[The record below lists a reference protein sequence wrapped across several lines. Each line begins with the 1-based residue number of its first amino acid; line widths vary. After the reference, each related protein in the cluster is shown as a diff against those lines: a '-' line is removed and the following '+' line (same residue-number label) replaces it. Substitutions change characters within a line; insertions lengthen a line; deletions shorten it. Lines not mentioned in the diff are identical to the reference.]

1 MSLYYLSMTNE
12 RDTYHQHDVKE
23 HLPAFQLPADLAEF
37 LQGEEY
43 ACVTA
48 ASDQGTVHVIKAH
61 GADIAGMGDRVPM
74 HVSHAV
80 YEHHLAPVIRT
91 VVTLYD
97 QPERP
102 LALETFINV
111 AEADQR
117 TDFAALGGQAALHL
131 LFYDEDL
138 TYQKGI
144 TLPNTQRTAIPAIL
158 RRADTVRASISIEQY
173 DFDSA
178 KAAVMARTTL

>member
-1 MSLYYLSMTNE
+1 MTKE
-12 RDTYHQHDVKE
+12 GDTYHHHDVQE

-48 ASDQGTVHVIKAH
+48 ASDQGTVYVIKAH
-61 GADIAGMGDRVPM
+61 GADIAGVGDRVPLR
-74 HVSHAV
+74 VRHAV
-80 YEHHLAPVIRT
+80 YEHPLAPVIRT

-97 QPERP
+97 HPERP

-117 TDFAALGGQAALHL
+117 TDFAALGDQAALPL

-144 TLPNTQRTAIPAIL
+144 ALPNTQRAAIPAIL
-158 RRADTVRASISIEQY
+158 RRADTVRAGIPAERY
-173 DFDSA
+173 DFDAA

>member
-1 MSLYYLSMTNE
+1 MTKE
-12 RDTYHQHDVKE
+12 GDTYHQHDVKE
-23 HLPAFQLPADLAEF
+23 QLPAFQLPADLAEF
-37 LQGEEY
+37 LRREEY

-61 GADIAGMGDRVPM
+61 RADIAGMGDRVPM
-74 HVSHAV
+74 RVSHAV
-80 YEHHLAPVIRT
+80 YEHPLAPVIRT
-91 VVTLYD
+91 VVKLYD

-111 AEADQR
+111 SEADQR
-117 TDFAALGGQAALHL
+117 TDFAALGDQAALHL

-144 TLPNTQRTAIPAIL
+144 TLPNTQRAAIATIL
-158 RRADTVRASISIEQY
+158 QRADTVRAGISAERY
-173 DFDSA
+173 DFDAA

>member
-1 MSLYYLSMTNE
+1 VY
-12 RDTYHQHDVKE
+12 
-23 HLPAFQLPADLAEF
+23 
-37 LQGEEY
+37 
-43 ACVTA
+43 
-48 ASDQGTVHVIKAH
+48 VIKAH

-74 HVSHAV
+74 RVRHAV
-80 YEHHLAPVIRT
+80 YEHPLAPVIRT

-102 LALETFINV
+102 LALETFINM

-117 TDFAALGGQAALHL
+117 TDFAALGDQAALYL

-144 TLPNTQRTAIPAIL
+144 TLPNTERAAIPAIL
-158 RRADTVRASISIEQY
+158 QGADTVRAEIPAERY
-173 DFDSA
+173 DFNAA

>member
-1 MSLYYLSMTNE
+1 MTKE
-12 RDTYHQHDVKE
+12 GDTYHQHDFQE

-48 ASDQGTVHVIKAH
+48 ASNQGTVHVIKAH
-61 GADIAGMGDRVPM
+61 RAGIAGMGDRVPLR
-74 HVSHAV
+74 VSHAV

-91 VVTLYD
+91 VVKLYD

-117 TDFAALGGQAALHL
+117 TDFAALGDQAALHL

-138 TYQKGI
+138 T
-144 TLPNTQRTAIPAIL
+144 
-158 RRADTVRASISIEQY
+158 
-173 DFDSA
+173 
-178 KAAVMARTTL
+178 